1 MEKSVLSHHISQQFN
16 VELENLRTRVF
27 TMGGLVEQQVRDAV
41 QALTTGNVELANAVI
56 ENDYKVNAME
66 VGIDEDC
73 THIIARRQPAASDL
87 RLLIAVIKTITDLER
102 IGDQAKKVAFM
113 GRELANM
120 ERPHDG
126 YHEIQ
131 SMGGRV
137 QGMVSLA
144 LDAFARL
151 DVTAA
156 VQVAKEDVP
165 VDKAC
170 ETIMRSLMN
179 DMMQDPGDIKRAL
192 DVMWSTRAL
201 ERIGD
206 HAKNMSEYVI
216 YLVQGKDV
224 RHISLE
230 RLEKEA
236 EKPRGAS

>member
-1 MEKSVLSHHISQQFN
+1 MEKLALSHHISHQFN
-16 VELENLRTRVF
+16 LELENLRTRVF
-27 TMGGLVEQQVRDAV
+27 AMGGLVEQQVRDAV
-41 QALTTGNVELANAVI
+41 QALTTGDVALADAVI
-56 ENDYKVNAME
+56 ENDLKVNAME
-66 VGIDEDC
+66 VAIDEEC

-102 IGDQAKKVAFM
+102 IGDQAKKIAFM
-113 GRELANM
+113 GRNLATM
-120 ERPHDG
+120 ERPHNG
-126 YHEIQ
+126 YHEIH
-131 SMGGRV
+131 SLGGQV
-137 QGMVSLA
+137 QGMVSRA

-151 DVTAA
+151 NVDAA

-165 VDKAC
+165 VDEKC
-170 ETIMRSLMN
+170 QSTMGSLIN
-179 DMMQDPGDIKRAL
+179 DMMTEPSDIKRTL
-192 DVMWSTRAL
+192 DVMWSIRAL

-236 EKPRGAS
+236 TKPRGAS